1 MRVNI
6 RRVATPEAEIPVGLP
21 EGQAELPV
29 QSVAPSE
36 ERRDAAAAPA
46 VALTPIASLWR
57 MREYLR
63 PYFGQLVFM
72 LLAALIGA
80 GTEIAIPLLT
90 KAAIDGPIAS
100 SAAAGPRH
108 GYGLLIPLG
117 LGAIALGISEVIFSL
132 IRRWIQ

>member
-6 RRVATPEAEIPVGLP
+6 RQVTTPEAEIPVGSP

-29 QSVAPSE
+29 QSVTPGA
-36 ERRDAAAAPA
+36 ERRDETAAPSA
-46 VALTPIASLWR
+46 ARTPTASLWR
-57 MREYLR
+57 MREYMR

-108 GYGLLIPLG
+108 GYGLLILIG
-117 LGAIALGISEVIFSL
+117 LGAIALGISEVIF
-132 IRRWIQ
+132 